1 MPSFKLAAMFL
12 AATALAVD
20 STRNPSLNAEL
31 ETATQQIDRLALL
44 PSDSDWLFDFTA
56 QPSYTFSP
64 GSVVNANAATFPAA
78 VDNELTMVCAGCL
91 PLCMMTGANTF
102 CSGTYQPRTLC
113 NVATSLA
120 PTRQQLCHGHHRQ
133 RDDIYDRRKWC
144 PQHQRGPL
152 TWSHDHFPSWYEP
165 LYYYSDEGLC

>member
-1 MPSFKLAAMFL
+1 MLSFKLAALFL
-12 AATALAVD
+12 AATAMAVD

-91 PLCMMTGANTF
+91 PLYGANTF
-102 CSGTYQPRTLC
+102 SSGTYQPWTLRH
-113 NVATSLA
+113 VATSLA
-120 PTRQQLCHGHHRQ
+120 PTRQQLCHGYHWQ
-133 RDDIYDRRKWC
+133 RYDIYD
-144 PQHQRGPL
+144 
-152 TWSHDHFPSWYEP
+152 
-165 LYYYSDEGLC
+165 

>member
-20 STRNPSLNAEL
+20 VTRQPELNAQL

-102 CSGTYQPRTLC
+102 CSGTHQPRTLC

-133 RDDIYDRRKWC
+133 RDDIYDRRKREQARC
-144 PQHQRGPL
+144 GGHH
-152 TWSHDHFPSWYEP
+152 TWPHDHFPSWYE
-165 LYYYSDEGLC
+165 LLRHYSDKGLC